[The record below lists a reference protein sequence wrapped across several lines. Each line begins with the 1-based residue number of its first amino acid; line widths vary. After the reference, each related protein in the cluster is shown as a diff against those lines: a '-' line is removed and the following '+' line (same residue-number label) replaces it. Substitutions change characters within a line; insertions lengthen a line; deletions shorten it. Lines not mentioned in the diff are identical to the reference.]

1 MSVKIRLQ
9 RKGRNKM
16 PYYYIVVADS
26 RAPRDGKFI
35 ERIGTYNPNT
45 NPATI
50 DLDGDKALSWLGN
63 GAQPTDTCRAILSYK
78 GVMFRKHL
86 DRGVK
91 KGAFSAEEA
100 EKKFGQWL
108 EEKANKIDKRISG
121 LKEAVSADMRLRLQ
135 RESEVAH
142 KRAQDI
148 LAKKAAAEAPAATE
162 EAEGGEEATEETSTE
177 NE

>member
-50 DLDGDKALSWLGN
+50 DLNGDKALTWLAN

-86 DRGVK
+86 ERGVK

-100 EKKFGQWL
+100 DKKFAQWL
-108 EEKANKIDKRISG
+108 EDKANKIDKKISS
-121 LKEAVSADMRLRLQ
+121 LKESVSEDMRIRLQ

-148 LAKKAAAEAPAATE
+148 LARKAAAEAPAATE
-162 EAEGGEEATEETSTE
+162 EEAEGGEGEAEESTE

>member
-1 MSVKIRLQ
+1 
-9 RKGRNKM
+9 M

-35 ERIGTYNPNT
+35 ERIGIYNPNT
-45 NPATI
+45 NPAII
-50 DLDGDKALSWLGN
+50 DLNGEKALTWLAN

-86 DRGVK
+86 ERGVK

-100 EKKFGQWL
+100 DKKFAQWL
-108 EEKANKIDKRISG
+108 EDKANKIDKKIAG
-121 LKEAVSADMRLRLQ
+121 LKDAVNEDMRVRLQ

-148 LAKKAAAEAPAATE
+148 LAKKAAAEAPAASEE
-162 EAEGGEEATEETSTE
+162 EAEGGEENAEESTE